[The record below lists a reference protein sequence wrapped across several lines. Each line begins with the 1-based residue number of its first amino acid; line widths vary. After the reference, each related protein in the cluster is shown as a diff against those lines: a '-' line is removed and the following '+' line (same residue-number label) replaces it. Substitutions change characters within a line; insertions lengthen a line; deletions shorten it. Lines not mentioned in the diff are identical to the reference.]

1 MTVLIIIGVML
12 STIIISAAFGTA
24 DTLSYSIRDIG
35 INGLGTIDEII
46 ISARAQEG
54 DRFGQ
59 SFIPLERYEELR
71 SQLAGDDRIDGIMPQ
86 FTQNVPAS
94 NPAEN
99 LSEGQF
105 NLLGIDPRP
114 ARRLWR
120 PQTGVGRQRRR
131 SDTRAQ
137 RDFHQ

>member
-59 SFIPLERYEELR
+59 SFIPMERYEELR
-71 SQLAGDDRIDGIMPQ
+71 SEIAVTTELTASCRSSPRTCPQ
-86 FTQNVPAS
+86 A
-94 NPAEN
+94 
-99 LSEGQF
+99 
-105 NLLGIDPRP
+105 IPR
-114 ARRLWR
+114 R
-120 PQTGVGRQRRR
+120 T
-131 SDTRAQ
+131 
-137 RDFHQ
+137 